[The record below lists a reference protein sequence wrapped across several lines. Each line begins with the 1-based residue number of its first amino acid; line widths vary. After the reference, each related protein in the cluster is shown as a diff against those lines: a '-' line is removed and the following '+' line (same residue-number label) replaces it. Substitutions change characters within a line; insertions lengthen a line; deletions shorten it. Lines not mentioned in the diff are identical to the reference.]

1 MPDIKGNDFARLTEE
16 AGSSA
21 AGIVPAAEN
30 APEPGYFVTASRIR
44 ASADP

>member
-16 AGSSA
+16 PGSSA
-21 AGIVPAAEN
+21 AGIVPAAGN
-30 APEPGYFVTASRIR
+30 APEPGYFDTASRIR

>member
-1 MPDIKGNDFARLTEE
+1 MPDIKGNDFARLS
-16 AGSSA
+16 GGGGRPA
-21 AGIVPAAEN
+21 AGIVPAAGN